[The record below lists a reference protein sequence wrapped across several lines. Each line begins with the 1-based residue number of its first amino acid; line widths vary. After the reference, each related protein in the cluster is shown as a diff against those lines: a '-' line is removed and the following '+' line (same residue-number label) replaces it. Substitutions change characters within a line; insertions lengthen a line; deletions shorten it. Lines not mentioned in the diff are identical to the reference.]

1 MDTNKLP
8 QTPSQTI
15 GPYFAYGLTAVQ
27 YGYEFTSIINNS
39 LVSDAKEEDLIYITG
54 NVFDGDDKTIHD
66 AMVEIWHADK
76 NGNYVK
82 GYVDTPMT
90 EIPFKGLGRHGTGT
104 DTRQRFL
111 FKTIRPGMVHGQ
123 APHINVILFMRGSLN
138 VLYTRIYFDD
148 EQNNNDP
155 LLDLV
160 EPERRSTLIAKKE
173 LSDGKIFYHF
183 DIYMQGAKETVF
195 LDI

>member
-1 MDTNKLP
+1 MMEKLR

-39 LVSDAKEEDLIYITG
+39 LVNDVNEEDLIYITG
-54 NVFDGDDKTIHD
+54 NIFDGDGRTIHD
-66 AMVEIWHADK
+66 AMMEIWHADI
-76 NGNYVK
+76 NGHYVK
-82 GYVDTPMT
+82 SYANTSIFK
-90 EIPFKGLGRHGTGT
+90 IPFKGLGRHGTGT
-104 DTRQRFL
+104 DPQHRFL
-111 FKTIRPGMVHGQ
+111 FKTIRPGVVDGQ

-138 VLYTRIYFDD
+138 VLYTRLYLDD
-148 EQNNNDP
+148 QQNDNDP
-155 LLDLV
+155 LLLMV

-173 LSDGKIFYHF
+173 VNEGKTFYHF
-183 DIYMQGAKETVF
+183 DIHLQGEKETVF

>member
-1 MDTNKLP
+1 MMEKLSP
-8 QTPSQTI
+8 TPSQTI

-39 LVSDAKEEDLIYITG
+39 LVNEAKEEDLIYITG
-54 NVFDGDDKTIHD
+54 NVFDGNGKTIHD
-66 AMVEIWHADK
+66 AMIELWHADK
-76 NGNYVK
+76 NGKYVK
-82 GYVDTPMT
+82 GYMDTPIT

-104 DTRQRFL
+104 DPGQRFL
-111 FKTIRPGMVHGQ
+111 FKTLKPGKVNGQ

-155 LLDLV
+155 LLLTV
-160 EPERRSTLIAKKE
+160 EPERRSTLIARKE
-173 LSDGKIFYHF
+173 LNEDRTFYHF
-183 DIYMQGAKETVF
+183 DIHMQGEKETVF

>member
-1 MDTNKLP
+1 MTEKLK

-39 LVSDAKEEDLIYITG
+39 LVNEAKEENLIYITG
-54 NVFDGDDKTIHD
+54 NVFDGDGKTIHD
-66 AMVEIWHADK
+66 AMIELWHADK
-76 NGNYVK
+76 DGKYVK
-82 GYVDTPMT
+82 GYVDTSIT
-90 EIPFKGLGRHGTGT
+90 EIHFKGLGRHGTGT
-104 DTRQRFL
+104 DPGHRFL
-111 FKTIRPGMVHGQ
+111 FKTFKPGKINAQ

-155 LLDLV
+155 LFLLV
-160 EPERRSTLIAKKE
+160 EPQRRSTLIAKKE
-173 LSDGKIFYHF
+173 TNDGKIFYHF
-183 DIYMQGAKETVF
+183 NIYMQGEKETVF

>member
-1 MDTNKLP
+1 MMEKLSH
-8 QTPSQTI
+8 TPSQTI

-27 YGYEFTSIINNS
+27 YGYEFTSVINNS
-39 LVSDAKEEDLIYITG
+39 LVNEAKEEDLIYITG
-54 NVFDGDDKTIHD
+54 NVFDGDGKTIHD
-66 AMVEIWHADK
+66 AMIELWHADK
-76 NGNYVK
+76 NGKYVK
-82 GYVDTPMT
+82 GYVETSIT
-90 EIPFKGLGRHGTGT
+90 EIPFKGLGRYGTGT
-104 DTRQRFL
+104 DPRQRFL
-111 FKTIRPGMVHGQ
+111 FKTLRPGKVNGL

-155 LLDLV
+155 LLLTV

-173 LSDGKIFYHF
+173 VNESRTLYHF
-183 DIYMQGAKETVF
+183 DILMQGEKDTVF